1 MALPDADN
9 IKIINNFN
17 KMQSHGEK
25 GMKWIKGH
33 NMTSIFAGEFIID
46 YFYCLQKINYCHG
59 RREFH

>member
-25 GMKWIKGH
+25 GMKGIKGL
-33 NMTSIFAGEFIID
+33 I
-46 YFYCLQKINYCHG
+46 
-59 RREFH
+59 